1 VYRPRSYLSSGYQGT
16 LGSGFPT
23 ALGAKVA
30 NPEKPVL
37 SINGDGG
44 FMFNVQELATAVQH
58 GIDVVTVVFNDG
70 AFGNVKRM
78 QEDDYDGRVI
88 ASELRNPD
96 FIRLAESF
104 GVHAARAGTPQALRG
119 ELESAFGRKGASLI
133 EVPMGKVPDPWGVSL
148 PRAKIRG

>member
-1 VYRPRSYLSSGYQGT
+1 
-16 LGSGFPT
+16 
-23 ALGAKVA
+23 
-30 NPEKPVL
+30 
-37 SINGDGG
+37 
-44 FMFNVQELATAVQH
+44 
-58 GIDVVTVVFNDG
+58 VVFNDG

-104 GVHAARAGTPQALRG
+104 GVRAVRVETPQALRG
-119 ELESAFGRKGASLI
+119 ELDKAFSREGASFI

-148 PRAKIRG
+148 PRAKTRG